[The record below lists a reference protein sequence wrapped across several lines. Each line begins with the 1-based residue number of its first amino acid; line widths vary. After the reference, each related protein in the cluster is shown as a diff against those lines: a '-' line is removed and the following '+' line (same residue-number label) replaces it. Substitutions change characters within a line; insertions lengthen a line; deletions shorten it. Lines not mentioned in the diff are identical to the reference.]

1 MFLEKGRGKVFEV
14 FYQRIVGLRPVHG
27 EVEAV
32 FIPLGGIGKVA
43 GVGAVGNDK
52 QLQVFEQGCVAVK
65 ALFAVAVYLI
75 KGFANGHAA
84 FFKFNLDQRQAIDQY
99 RDVIAVSVRAGLLEL
114 LGDLHLVA
122 HQILFINQVNV
133 FQLAVIK
140 SEVTNVVDM
149 DFTGLVEAAVT
160 RAVQVL
166 LTEASPLPVV
176 KRHTVQG
183 LNLRP
188 RVGQHRLLRGKR
200 DKLISLIAQVLNQ
213 LALQVRFALVA
224 VSGFPG
230 FGIFIEDNE
239 VISLGDGVCL
249 LGHSASCVPVGQ
261 NRQKSIQ
268 RYRRGKVV
276 VDNPGQKQHADR
288 TVATC
293 LSVSVSDFIRFGEA
307 EQQVAIVFVLLL
319 TQCDFA
325 GQAFADRVG

>member
-14 FYQRIVGLRPVHG
+14 FYQCIIGLRPVHG

-84 FFKFNLDQRQAIDQY
+84 FFKLNLDQRQAIDQY

-140 SEVTNVVDM
+140 GEVTNVVDM

-176 KRHTVQG
+176 KRHTIQG

-188 RVGQHRLLRGKR
+188 HVGQHRLLRGQR
-200 DKLISLIAQVLNQ
+200 DKLIALIAQVLNQ
-213 LALQVRFALVA
+213 LALQVRLALVA
-224 VSGFPG
+224 ISGFPG
-230 FGIFIEDNE
+230 FGILIEDNE
-239 VISLGDGVCL
+239 VIGLGDGVCL

-261 NRQKSIQ
+261 NRQ
-268 RYRRGKVV
+268 
-276 VDNPGQKQHADR
+276 
-288 TVATC
+288 
-293 LSVSVSDFIRFGEA
+293 
-307 EQQVAIVFVLLL
+307 
-319 TQCDFA
+319 
-325 GQAFADRVG
+325 